1 MKAQHILLILSTY
14 ICSVS
19 LTFATGINATDEVF
33 SYSDTTKKAP
43 ENWFNLDRD
52 EDNVQGVSTE
62 KTYKELLKGKE
73 SKTVIVAVID
83 GGVDVEHEDL
93 QGKIWVNEGE
103 IPGNG
108 KDDDGNGYVDDIN
121 GWNFLGGKD
130 GENVNYDTYEL
141 TREYVRLSDKFQGK
155 TEENLSK
162 EEKKEYAYFQEVKT
176 EYDAKV
182 TEAKEV
188 YDNYMGM
195 ADVIK
200 HSMRL
205 ISAYLNVTE
214 EELTPDQLATVNSPD
229 EKIKRAASVLGYA
242 LENDIKMEYLEEA
255 IEYFEN
261 QLKYFLNK
269 DFNPRNIVGD
279 DYDDLTN
286 RFYGNPDVTG
296 PDATHGTHVSG
307 IIAANRNNA
316 LGMKGVAN
324 DVKIMAIRAVP
335 NGDEHDK
342 DVANAIR
349 YAVDNGADIINMSF
363 GKGYSPNKKY
373 VDEAVVYAESK
384 GVLLVH
390 AAGNDSENL
399 DEGKNFP
406 NKNLE
411 IRKKPAKNW
420 IEIGASSWGGADN
433 FVGEFSNYGKKSVDV
448 FAPGVDIYSTMPG
461 SKYENQNG
469 TSMASPVA
477 AGVAALVLSYYP
489 DLTAVQLK
497 DILMKSSSKFD
508 KMEVNMPGEPETE
521 DGDDT
526 VEFEKLSVTGGIVN
540 SFEAVKLAE
549 SMNLKSKKR

>member
-19 LTFATGINATDEVF
+19 LTFAASDDIFFVN
-33 SYSDTTKKAP
+33 DTTKKAP

-52 EDNVQGVSTE
+52 NDNVQGVSTE
-62 KTYKELLKGKE
+62 KTYKELLNGKT
-73 SKTVIVAVID
+73 SKTVVVAVID
-83 GGVDVEHEDL
+83 GGIDVKHEDL
-93 QGKIWVNEGE
+93 QGKIWVNEDE

-108 KDDDGNGYVDDIN
+108 KDDDGNGYIDDIN

-130 GENVNYDTYEL
+130 GENVNFDTYEL
-141 TREYVRLSDKFQGK
+141 TRELVRLEDKFQGK
-155 TEENLSK
+155 SVDDLSK
-162 EEKKEYAYFQEVKT
+162 SEKKEYEYFQKVKDD
-176 EYDAKV
+176 YDSKV
-182 TEAKEV
+182 AEAKEV
-188 YDNYMGM
+188 YENYQSM

-205 ISAYLNVTE
+205 ISAYLNISE
-214 EELTPDQLATVNSPD
+214 EELTPEKLASVNSPD
-229 EKIKRAASVLGYA
+229 DKIKRAVSVLGYS
-242 LENDIKMEYLEEA
+242 LENDVKIEYLEEA

-279 DYDDLTN
+279 DYDDLSD

-296 PDATHGTHVSG
+296 PRADHGTHVAG
-307 IIAANRNNA
+307 IIAADRNNS
-316 LGMKGVAN
+316 LGIKGVAN

-363 GKGYSPNKKY
+363 GKGYSPQKEY
-373 VDEAVVYAESK
+373 VDEAVLYAEK
-384 GVLLVH
+384 NGVLLVH

-399 DEGKNFP
+399 DEANNYP
-406 NKNLE
+406 TKNLD
-411 IRKKPAKNW
+411 IRRKPAKNW
-420 IEIGASSWGGADN
+420 LEIGASSWGDADN

-448 FAPGVDIYSTMPG
+448 FAPGVDIYSTMPN

-469 TSMASPVA
+469 TSMASPVS
-477 AGVAALVLSYYP
+477 AGVAALLLSYYP
-489 DLTAVQLK
+489 DLTADQLK
-497 DILMKSSSKFD
+497 DIIMKSSSKFD
-508 KMEVNMPGEPETE
+508 NMKVNMPGEPENE
-521 DGDDT
+521 GDDDE
-526 VEFEKLSVTGGIVN
+526 VEFEKLSVTGGIIN
-540 SFEAVKLAE
+540 AFEAVKLAE